1 MSDADPDPVDD
12 PWMTIAEFAAEMRVR
27 PVTVRSWIAKGQ
39 LRATRA
45 GQRKWLVRRSELSR
59 MLQQGD
65 DLSAASP
72 PPPAHRPPVERPD
85 PDAYPPEVWQQM
97 ADQAAAAEREQRDHD
112 YAFSAYEWDIA
123 LEQSRMAPPD
133 PRFASRIRHIAEAA
147 GRHAAAIKDCMND
160 PAFVWTPVPDAAGMT
175 LSYEL
180 RPGGVRPGPKDAWDR
195 FDRLVARLGSALEGT
210 SASAVAGALRDL
222 AGAMHELAEAIES
235 RPRRAPEAGPN
246 DSSDR
251 GSAA

>member
-1 MSDADPDPVDD
+1 
-12 PWMTIAEFAAEMRVR
+12 MTIAEFAAEMRVR
-27 PVTVRSWIAKGQ
+27 PVTVRSWITKGQ

-65 DLSAASP
+65 DLGTASP
-72 PPPAHRPPVERPD
+72 PRPAHRPPVERPD
-85 PDAYPPEVWQQM
+85 LDAYPPEVWQQM

-160 PAFVWTPVPDAAGMT
+160 PGFVWTPVPDAAGMT

-180 RPGGVRPGPKDAWDR
+180 RPGGIRPGPKDAWDR
-195 FDRLVARLGSALEGT
+195 FDRLVARFGSALEST
-210 SASAVAGALRDL
+210 SAGAVAGALRDL
-222 AGAMHELAEAIES
+222 AGAMQELAEAIES
-235 RPRRAPEAGPN
+235 RPRRNPEAGSN

-251 GSAA
+251 SGAA

>member
-1 MSDADPDPVDD
+1 MSDTDPDPVDD

-72 PPPAHRPPVERPD
+72 PPPAHPPPVERPD
-85 PDAYPPEVWQQM
+85 PDAHPPEVWQQM

-147 GRHAAAIKDCMND
+147 GHHAAAIKDCMND
-160 PAFVWTPVPDAAGMT
+160 PGFVWTPVPDAAGMT

-180 RPGGVRPGPKDAWDR
+180 RPGGIRPGPKDAWDR
-195 FDRLVARLGSALEGT
+195 FDRLVARFGLALEGT

-235 RPRRAPEAGPN
+235 RPRRNPEAGSN

-251 GSAA
+251 GGAA